1 MASYEIKEIKRG
13 AGKVRYM
20 LFGSGGGDLVII
32 PGLSVKSPLDSAAA
46 IAKAYK
52 EIAKLRRVILIDRRD
67 EIEEGH
73 SLADMAG
80 DVIAAIEAE
89 GIASADFYGVSQG
102 GMIAQ
107 YIALE
112 RPELVRSLALIS
124 TLSRRNPESVRVIT
138 NWARLAVERESKALT
153 ADFIEKIYSEQFVRK
168 YGRFLTMMNR
178 GVTDEQ
184 LDRFVRLAAAC
195 ADFDVY
201 PRLGGISCPT
211 IVMAG
216 EKDAVTTAAAAEE
229 TAKAIGCRCVIF
241 PGFGHAVYDEEP
253 KVKEVLADFLSS
265 GGR

>member
-13 AGKVRYM
+13 ACGVRYM
-20 LFGSGGGDLVII
+20 LFGSGEGDLVII

-52 EIAKLRRVILIDRRD
+52 DVAKLRRAILIDRRD
-67 EIEEGH
+67 EIDEGY

-80 DVIAAIEAE
+80 DVIAVLEEE

-112 RPELVRSLALIS
+112 RPGLVRSLALVS
-124 TLSRRNPESVRVIT
+124 TLSRRNPESVKVIT
-138 NWARLAVERESKALT
+138 NWARLALERERKALT
-153 ADFIEKIYSEQFVRK
+153 ADFIEKLYSEQFVKK

-201 PRLGGISCPT
+201 ARLGEISCPA
-211 IVMAG
+211 IVLAG

-241 PGFGHAVYDEEP
+241 PGFGHAVYDEDP